1 MFASYLPPRVFYA
14 SSEQNGIIIHPS
26 LRPSAKREKEEM
38 RWLSIGKLFPY
49 NNRAKNLANG
59 VSFAV
64 IYTPLFLIL
73 WAPKEKR

>member
-1 MFASYLPPRVFYA
+1 MFASYLPPSVFYA

-59 VSFAV
+59 VSFCEAV
-64 IYTPLFLIL
+64 IYTPLD
-73 WAPKEKR
+73 PRGS